1 MDIIIIG
8 GGIAG
13 LYSAYKILKIKP
25 HVKLLIIE
33 KDKIGGRIGTEMF
46 QGVRVMTGAGIGRKN
61 KDRLLNN
68 LLKELDIHVTTF
80 ISSRKYKL
88 HCHVKK
94 IFTLLKKR
102 FAETRPNKTFKQFA
116 LPLLGNEMYKN
127 FVACAG
133 YSDYENEDAYETF
146 YNYGFEDN
154 FSDFTGV
161 SIPWNLLIE
170 ALVKKIGR
178 RFCFANVTK
187 IKASDN
193 FTIYTNKGN
202 YMCDK
207 IILATTIES
216 VQKLL
221 PLPIYRQ
228 IHGQSFLRV
237 YGKFTKASTEIMNRY
252 VDGYTIVPGPLKKII
267 PMNKEKGVFMIA
279 YSDNEDADLL
289 KKYSKNTPKNR
300 EYFCKLIERA
310 LGISEKLD
318 LIAMKE
324 FYWKIGT
331 HYYEPLRGFDNRK
344 EFIKRAQHPFPG
356 ILVVGELISTNQ
368 GWVEGALESTEV
380 VNKKW
385 VDNV

>member
-13 LYSAYKILKIKP
+13 LYSAYKILKMKP
-25 HVKLLIIE
+25 DVKLLIIE
-33 KDKIGGRIGTEMF
+33 RDKLGGRIGTEMF
-46 QGVRVMTGAGIGRKN
+46 QGTRVMTGAGIGRKN
-61 KDRLLNN
+61 KDHLLND
-68 LLKELDIHVTTF
+68 LLKELNIPVTTF
-80 ISSRKYKL
+80 VSSRKYAQL
-88 HCHVKK
+88 SCNVKK
-94 IFTLLKKR
+94 IFHLLKKR
-102 FAETRPNKTFKQFA
+102 FAETRPKKTFKQFA

-127 FVACAG
+127 FVVCSG
-133 YSDYENEDAYETF
+133 YTDYENEDAYETF

-161 SIPWNLLIE
+161 SIPWNLLID

-178 RFCFANVTK
+178 HFCFANVTK

-193 FTIYTNKGN
+193 FTVYTNKGN
-202 YMCDK
+202 YSCDK
-207 IILATTIES
+207 IILATAIDT

-237 YGKFTKASTEIMNRY
+237 YGKFTKASTKIINRY
-252 VDGYTIVPGPLKKII
+252 VDGYTIVAGPLKKII

-289 KKYSKNTPKNR
+289 KKHSNNTPKNR
-300 EYFCKLIERA
+300 DYFCKLVENA
-310 LGISEKLD
+310 LGIPETLD
-318 LIAMKE
+318 LIAIKD

-331 HYYEPLRGFDNRK
+331 HYYEPLRGNRK

-368 GWVEGALESTEV
+368 GWVEGALESTEA

-385 VDNV
+385 VDNI

>member
-1 MDIIIIG
+1 
-8 GGIAG
+8 
-13 LYSAYKILKIKP
+13 
-25 HVKLLIIE
+25 
-33 KDKIGGRIGTEMF
+33 
-46 QGVRVMTGAGIGRKN
+46 
-61 KDRLLNN
+61 
-68 LLKELDIHVTTF
+68 
-80 ISSRKYKL
+80 
-88 HCHVKK
+88 
-94 IFTLLKKR
+94 
-102 FAETRPNKTFKQFA
+102 
-116 LPLLGNEMYKN
+116 
-127 FVACAG
+127 
-133 YSDYENEDAYETF
+133 
-146 YNYGFEDN
+146 
-154 FSDFTGV
+154 
-161 SIPWNLLIE
+161 
-170 ALVKKIGR
+170 
-178 RFCFANVTK
+178 
-187 IKASDN
+187 
-193 FTIYTNKGN
+193 
-202 YMCDK
+202 MCDK

-237 YGKFTKASTEIMNRY
+237 YGKFTKASAEIMNRY